1 MGDKL
6 LRSMPTIFLYF
17 KYQMYNSWR
26 ERYVWAI
33 LGIRCPT
40 LNQKNIPIIGI
51 MLIISQIAP
60 FSNTKLQKNHLR

>member
-26 ERYVWAI
+26 ENMYGQSWGLDAQ
-33 LGIRCPT
+33 LWT
-40 LNQKNIPIIGI
+40 KNIPIIGI
-51 MLIISQIAP
+51 MLIISQFAP
-60 FSNTKLQKNHLR
+60 FGNTKLQKNHLR